1 MGLALVTK
9 HIVSMPTKG
18 DKGDVE
24 LTCCFIGSGVVGTS
38 VIKVS
43 GHTCSE
49 RLNRRLDSSFIVRIA
64 AFYYSHKVLLLRH

>member
-18 DKGDVE
+18 DKGDIE
-24 LTCCFIGSGVVGTS
+24 ETGCFIGRGVVGTL
-38 VIKVS
+38 VIKVD

-49 RLNRRLDSSFIVRIA
+49 RLKRRLDSSFIVRIA
-64 AFYYSHKVLLLRH
+64 AFTTVTRFCY